1 MGSFKAAS
9 IFLAFELL
17 EKDEEE
23 SFAYAQQLIGSSSDE
38 EEEQTATTAGP
49 TGSRNKKEEG
59 DSDEES
65 EKDDKNMILKYKS
78 LLAELGE
85 REKSKKSKG
94 DMEITWM
101 DNNED
106 KSVEDEAAKDLTP
119 WEKYLK
125 KKKDKKKVKKE
136 KKKVG
141 GGAESGGEEE
151 AIPDDVDLNDP
162 FFAEELGSS
171 LKPTKDKKKKS
182 KKIESDMT
190 EPEPQPTGLELLV
203 MDSDDERNHFNYKTL
218 VAEETAEPK
227 AKKKWKKKKKNKNQ
241 LSVTESFPKPDTFDV
256 DVKDERFSALFSRPE
271 FNIDPSEPNFK
282 KTKAMEKL
290 IGEKQKRIAE
300 NYAAG
305 VRVEPSA
312 GKKSRLDPE
321 ISSSLKAVK
330 NKWKK
335 NAKKYS

>member
-1 MGSFKAAS
+1 
-9 IFLAFELL
+9 
-17 EKDEEE
+17 
-23 SFAYAQQLIGSSSDE
+23 
-38 EEEQTATTAGP
+38 
-49 TGSRNKKEEG
+49 
-59 DSDEES
+59 
-65 EKDDKNMILKYKS
+65 
-78 LLAELGE
+78 
-85 REKSKKSKG
+85 
-94 DMEITWM
+94 
-101 DNNED
+101 
-106 KSVEDEAAKDLTP
+106 
-119 WEKYLK
+119 
-125 KKKDKKKVKKE
+125 
-136 KKKVG
+136 
-141 GGAESGGEEE
+141 
-151 AIPDDVDLNDP
+151 
-162 FFAEELGSS
+162 
-171 LKPTKDKKKKS
+171 
-182 KKIESDMT
+182 MT

-227 AKKKWKKKKKNKNQ
+227 AKKKWKKKKKNQ
-241 LSVTESFPKPDTFDV
+241 LSVTDSVPKPDTFDV
-256 DVKDERFSALFSRPE
+256 DVKDERFSALFNRPE

>member
-1 MGSFKAAS
+1 MFY
-9 IFLAFELL
+9 LAFELL

-38 EEEQTATTAGP
+38 EEEQTAPSAGP
-49 TGSRNKKEEG
+49 TGSKNKKEEE

-106 KSVEDEAAKDLTP
+106 NSVEDEAAKDLTP

-136 KKKVG
+136 KKKVEG
-141 GGAESGGEEE
+141 ETESGGEEE

-171 LKPTKDKKKKS
+171 FKSTKDKKKKKKKG
-182 KKIESDMT
+182 KKIESDVT
-190 EPEPQPTGLELLV
+190 EPEQQPTGLELLV

-227 AKKKWKKKKKNKNQ
+227 AKKKWKKKKKNQ
-241 LSVTESFPKPDTFDV
+241 LSISESVPKPDTFDV
-256 DVKDERFSALFSRPE
+256 DVKDERFSALFNRPE

-305 VRVEPSA
+305 VRAEPSA